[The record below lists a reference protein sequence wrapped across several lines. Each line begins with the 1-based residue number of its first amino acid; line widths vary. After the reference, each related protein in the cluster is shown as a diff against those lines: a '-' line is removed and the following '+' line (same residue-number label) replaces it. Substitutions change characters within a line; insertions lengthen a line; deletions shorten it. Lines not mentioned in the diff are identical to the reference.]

1 MPTRFLK
8 LVHADLGMKR
18 LDGFYQKNLARK
30 LRISKPLLS
39 QYLRGDFEMPPETRD
54 QLIQILNLEKAV
66 EKLGI
71 QFNDD

>member
-1 MPTRFLK
+1 MPDRFLK

-18 LDGFYQKNLARK
+18 LEGFYQKNLARK

-39 QYLRGDFEMPPETRD
+39 QYLRGDVEMPTQIRTK
-54 QLIQILNLEKAV
+54 LIQVLSLEDAV

-71 QFNDD
+71 RFNDL